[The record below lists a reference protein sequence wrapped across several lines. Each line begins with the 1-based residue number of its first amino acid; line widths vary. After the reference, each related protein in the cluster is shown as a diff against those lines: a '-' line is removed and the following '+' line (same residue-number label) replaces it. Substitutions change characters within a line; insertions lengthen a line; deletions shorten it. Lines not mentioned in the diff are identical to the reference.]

1 MIEHGTPDE
10 VAATAGAY
18 PDTGSLLEVTAVR
31 AGYGD
36 STVLDGVSCHVSA
49 GEFVA
54 LIGRNGVG
62 KSTLMKAVTG
72 RLPVRSGSVTWKGVN
87 LERWP
92 SHRRVRNGM
101 RWVDED
107 RGIFPN
113 LTVGEN
119 LAVAGKPLPRSLAYS
134 VDAIMDNFPKLR
146 DKSPQKAASLSGG
159 EQRMLALARAIAARP
174 ELLMLDEFSEGLQP
188 SIVQELIATL
198 REANRDGLGV
208 LMVEQNVRL
217 AVKYAERAY
226 VMDKGQIVHEGTTQA
241 LREDE
246 ALLQRYLVV

>member
-1 MIEHGTPDE
+1 MIEHGTPD
-10 VAATAGAY
+10 VTPATVDVR
-18 PDTGSLLEVTAVR
+18 PDNGSLLKVTAVR

-36 STVLDGVSCHVSA
+36 STVLEGVSCHVSA

-72 RLPVRSGSVTWKGVN
+72 RLPVRSGAVTWKGVN
-87 LERWP
+87 LERWS

-107 RGIFPN
+107 RGVFPN

-146 DKSPQKAASLSGG
+146 EKSAQRAASLSGG

-174 ELLMLDEFSEGLQP
+174 
-188 SIVQELIATL
+188 
-198 REANRDGLGV
+198 
-208 LMVEQNVRL
+208 
-217 AVKYAERAY
+217 
-226 VMDKGQIVHEGTTQA
+226 
-241 LREDE
+241 
-246 ALLQRYLVV
+246 